1 VAYAAGVLKIRN
13 IDHVVF
19 NVADVERAVQWY
31 EEHLGLRAER
41 LEEWRRGE
49 VPFASVRISDSQL
62 IDLFA
67 QPRTG
72 DNVDHVSL
80 VVDPS
85 VDLNALA
92 ASGEFDVVH
101 EPFVIWGARGHGL
114 GMYIRDPDG
123 NTIEL
128 KHYAE

>member
-1 VAYAAGVLKIRN
+1 VVTIRN

-19 NVADVERAVQWY
+19 NVTDVERSVRWY
-31 EEHLGLRAER
+31 EEHLGLEPER
-41 LEEWRRGE
+41 LDEWRRGE

-62 IDLFA
+62 IDLIV

-72 DNVDHVSL
+72 ANVDHVSL

-85 VDLNALA
+85 VDLEEVA
-92 ASGEFDVVH
+92 ASGEFDVAH
-101 EPFVIWGARGHGL
+101 EPFVIWGARGRGL
-114 GMYIRDPDG
+114 GLYVRDPDG

>member
-1 VAYAAGVLKIRN
+1 MVPIRG

-19 NVADVERAVQWY
+19 NVADVERSVQWY
-31 EEHLGLRAER
+31 AEHFGLKPER

-49 VPFASVRISDSQL
+49 VPFVSIRIDDHTL
-62 IDLFA
+62 IDLVA

-72 DNVDHVSL
+72 ANVDHVSL

-85 VDLNALA
+85 VDLAAVA
-92 ASGEFDVVH
+92 ASGDFDVAH

-114 GMYIRDPDG
+114 GLYVRDPDG
-123 NTIEL
+123 NTLEL
-128 KHYAE
+128 KHYDQAADG

>member
-1 VAYAAGVLKIRN
+1 VVRIRN

-31 EEHLGLRAER
+31 AEHLGLQPER
-41 LEEWRRGE
+41 MDEWRRGE
-49 VPFASVRISDSQL
+49 VPFASVRISDGQL

-85 VDLNALA
+85 VDLQALA

-128 KHYAE
+128 KHYPE

>member
-1 VAYAAGVLKIRN
+1 VVKIRN

-19 NVADVERAVQWY
+19 NVADVERSVQWY
-31 EEHLGLRAER
+31 ERNLGLQPER
-41 LEEWRRGE
+41 MDEWRRGE
-49 VPFASVRISDSQL
+49 VPFASVRISDGQL

-85 VDLNALA
+85 VDLHAVA

>member
-1 VAYAAGVLKIRN
+1 VVPIRA

-19 NVADVERAVQWY
+19 NVADVEHSVQWY
-31 EEHLGLRAER
+31 ADRFGLQAER
-41 LEEWRRGE
+41 LDEWRRGE
-49 VPFASVRISDSQL
+49 VPFVSIRIDAHTL

-72 DNVDHVSL
+72 VNIDHVSL

-85 VDLNALA
+85 VDLMAVA
-92 ASGEFDVVH
+92 ASGEFEVVH

-114 GMYIRDPDG
+114 GLYVRDPDG
-123 NTIEL
+123 NTLEL
-128 KHYAE
+128 KHYDA

>member
-1 VAYAAGVLKIRN
+1 MVRIRN

-19 NVADVERAVQWY
+19 NVADVERSVQWY
-31 EEHLGLRAER
+31 AEHLGLVPER

-49 VPFASVRISDSQL
+49 VPFASVRIDARQL

-72 DNVDHVSL
+72 TNTDHVSL

-85 VDLNALA
+85 VDLYEVA

-114 GMYIRDPDG
+114 GLYIRDPDG

-128 KHYAE
+128 KHYDA

>member
-1 VAYAAGVLKIRN
+1 VVPIRG
-13 IDHVVF
+13 IDHVVL
-19 NVADVERAVQWY
+19 NVADVEASVRWY
-31 EEHLGLRAER
+31 AEHFGLRPER
-41 LEEWRRGE
+41 LDEWRRGE
-49 VPFASVRISDSQL
+49 VPFASVRISDHQL

-72 DNVDHVSL
+72 TNVDHVSL

-85 VDLNALA
+85 VDLHALA
-92 ASGEFDVVH
+92 ASGELDVIH

-114 GMYIRDPDG
+114 GMYVRDPDG

-128 KHYAE
+128 KHYDP